1 MSIEAEVFEQ
11 AKRRARRRGF
21 LFALL
26 LVLLILITV
35 TILNSF
41 LEFERKGPHIA
52 RIKIDGPISDDI
64 NFNRLIYELGL
75 NPNVKALII
84 HINSPGGSVVG
95 AESIFVALS
104 ELSREKPSVSVLG
117 ETATSGGYL
126 IAAATDKIISRSN
139 TLTGSIGV
147 ILQYP
152 NLSKFLK
159 TIGIDINTIR
169 SSDLK
174 ASINLF
180 EQPTPKVIEKHQQ
193 VIDETFLWFKGIVAE
208 KRKLSD
214 INLAEVSQGGVFTG
228 RKAKKLGLV
237 DLIGGEREAIK
248 YLEEKV
254 DTRGLPLVDWTSSTA
269 SSSLFDLIFR
279 QGDISNLGKNFLS
292 NSGFRLYSILF

>member
-11 AKRRARRRGF
+11 AKKRARRTGF
-21 LFALL
+21 LFALF
-26 LVLLILITV
+26 LVFLIFVTLIS
-35 TILNSF
+35 LNSF
-41 LEFERKGPHIA
+41 TEFERKGPHIA
-52 RIKIDGPISDDI
+52 RIKIDGPIFDDI

-75 NPNVKALII
+75 NPNVRGLIV

-95 AESIFVALS
+95 AESIFVALT

-159 TIGIDINTIR
+159 NVGIDVNTIK

-174 ASINLF
+174 ASINMF
-180 EQPTPKVIEKHQQ
+180 EKPTPKAIEEHKQ
-193 VIDETFLWFKGIVAE
+193 VIDETFLWFKEIVAE
-208 KRKLSD
+208 KRRLSG
-214 INLAEVSQGGVFTG
+214 INLEKVSQGGVFTG

-237 DLIGGEREAIK
+237 DLIGGEREAVK
-248 YLEEKV
+248 YLEEKAN
-254 DTRGLPLVDWTSSTA
+254 TMGLPLVDWTSSK
-269 SSSLFDLIFR
+269 SSSSFFDLIF
-279 QGDISNLGKNFLS
+279 QHSNISHVGKNFLS